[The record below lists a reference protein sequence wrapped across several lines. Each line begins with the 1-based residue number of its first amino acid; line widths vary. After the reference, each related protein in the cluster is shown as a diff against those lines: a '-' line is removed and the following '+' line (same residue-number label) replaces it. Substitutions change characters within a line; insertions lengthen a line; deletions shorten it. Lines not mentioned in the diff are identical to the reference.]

1 MPSCHYPR
9 FSSRFLTPLGGK
21 DSTHLPDRETE
32 AQTSNLWN
40 KLMAMVTGTRYAIP
54 AACINAPDRLPPSL
68 LLQHLVYSLRM
79 MTESCFRPR
88 LSYEWLAH
96 SSCLSLCRS
105 TLALC
110 EPGLS
115 RWLTESLTAGKH
127 LGEEQKCSP
136 FLSFPRSHQIHQR
149 RKHQ

>member
-9 FSSRFLTPLGGK
+9 FSSRFFTPLGGK
-21 DSTHLPDRETE
+21 DSTHLPERETE
-32 AQTSNLWN
+32 AQTSNFWT
-40 KLMAMVTGTRYAIP
+40 KLMATGTKCAIP
-54 AACINAPDRLPPSL
+54 AACINAPDRLPPSHL
-68 LLQHLVYSLRM
+68 PQHLVYSLRM
-79 MTESCFRPR
+79 MTESCFRPQ
-88 LSYEWLAH
+88 LSYEWLAL

-115 RWLTESLTAGKH
+115 RWSTESLTAGKH
-127 LGEEQKCSP
+127 VGEEQKCSP
-136 FLSFPRSHQIHQR
+136 FLSFPRSHLIPQR